1 MAKLKITL
9 QTGEVAEV
17 EGRRFSHYVENVR
30 FWFFLHKEIGGFGQ
44 VVTHYD
50 SGKRVLHVPHYAIAA
65 ALGDV
70 KAAAKGEIDKLVFRV
85 GGARVRSVLSAN
97 SK

>member
-50 SGKRVLHVPHYAIAA
+50 SGKRVLHIPRYVIAA

-70 KAAAKGEIDKLVFRV
+70 KAAAKSEIDKLVSRV